1 MKPTERL
8 HLDLETYSAC
18 DLKKSG
24 VYKYAEHETTRVL
37 LAAYAI
43 DDDPV
48 EVLYADDDE
57 AEKRLL
63 EKLLLLRLPSDRVE
77 KVAHNA
83 NFERIVLTSRLRAH
97 GLFDAPYGMMLPSGY
112 WYDTMALAA
121 LAGYPR
127 SLMGWTEAVGSASK
141 DSAGSDLI
149 RWFSTP
155 NRKGDRRPMTGDKRT
170 EDWIRY
176 CRQDVEAMRDAI
188 GKTIELCGGK
198 DPLEGHECWVWRADQ
213 EINDVGIKVDTR
225 LAKAAV
231 VADERI
237 RGRAMGKARTIIE
250 LTGPDPR
257 PASAVEKGDP
267 INPASVGQLMTW
279 LKAQGAGMDDL
290 RETSV
295 DDALADPEL
304 PGHVRAVLEARA
316 EAGGAA
322 SKKFAAMLARVSSD
336 GRLRGGLMYGAA
348 HTLRWGGRGLQMQNL
363 PRVGFKTE
371 TEELEGLKRIL
382 SHSDDTTA
390 LDLKKAVRPSLVGP
404 FTVVDYSAIEARVLA
419 WLAGEEWVLQAFRDG
434 RDIYVETGKMM
445 GGLDRFHGKVA
456 TLALGYGGGIGALRA
471 MGGPSLGDDDKLAS
485 LRDAWRS
492 SSQATVQWWR
502 TLEDAWRNGGPAGKR
517 VYVEPHG
524 GDRAVVLPSGRRL
537 WYRDCGETSRMDDFS
552 PVMTRRLDYIDP
564 SRGRIET
571 YGGRLTENVVQ
582 AVARDVLAAALV
594 NLTEQGYKV
603 VGHVHDEVLVEG
615 DEDVEEIAEIMCN
628 VGQLPGD
635 ASWAEGLPLAA
646 AGYRCERYRKG

>member
-1 MKPTERL
+1 MKPTKRL

-57 AEKRLL
+57 AERKLL
-63 EKLLLLRLPSDRVE
+63 EKLVTLGLTGNRVE
-77 KVAHNA
+77 KAAHNA
-83 NFERIVLTSRLRAH
+83 NFERIVLTGRLRAR
-97 GLFDAPYGMMLPSGY
+97 GLFNASDGVMLPSDW

-127 SLMGWTEAVGSASK
+127 SLMGWTKAVGSAPK

-149 RWFSTP
+149 RWFSVP
-155 NRKGDRRPMTGDKRT
+155 NRKGVRRPMTGDRRT
-170 EDWIRY
+170 EDWVRY

-198 DPLEGHECWVWRADQ
+198 DPLEGHERWVWRADQ

-231 VADERI
+231 AADERI
-237 RGRAMGKARTIIE
+237 RGRAMGKARTLIE

-257 PASAVEKGDP
+257 PASAVKKGDP
-267 INPASVGQLMTW
+267 INPASINQLMSW
-279 LKAQGAGMDDL
+279 LKAQGVGMDDL

-304 PGHVRAVLEARA
+304 PPHVRAVLEARA

-363 PRVGFKTE
+363 PRAGFKTE

-382 SHSDDTTA
+382 GHSDDMTA

-456 TLALGYGGGIGALRA
+456 TLALGYGGGIGALRV
-471 MGGPSLGDDDKLAS
+471 MGGAALGDDDKLAS
-485 LRDAWRS
+485 LRDAWRA
-492 SSQATVQWWR
+492 SSQATVQWWS

-517 VYVEPHG
+517 IHVEPHG
-524 GDRAVVLPSGRRL
+524 EDRAVVLPSGRRL
-537 WYRDCGETSRMDDFS
+537 WYRGCGVMHREDDYGR
-552 PVMTRRLDYIDP
+552 PVQRLSYIDP

-594 NLTEQGYKV
+594 NLTGQGYRV
-603 VGHVHDEVLVEG
+603 VGHVHDEVLIEG
-615 DEDVEEIAEIMCN
+615 DEGVEEIAEIMCS
-628 VGQLPGD
+628 VGQSPGD

-646 AGYRCERYRKG
+646 AGYQCKRYRKG